1 MATLEIGNIDW
12 KNGKINPSGI
22 VPIAY
27 RIAKSDITSWPTIED
42 DPEKA
47 ATVGALVNYTGDF
60 VLTVGKKWEKIYS
73 TQGKGKATFEPVGE
87 TDMVSYIN
95 KGSLSFPDLTDEVR
109 AYAKVAANGDYV
121 YIIHTPNG
129 RYHVIGNQDMRVK
142 SSFSGDTGDATGSAK
157 GVTITLEVP
166 DNTPL
171 PLYTGNLVTSDGTL
185 DIATKVFTPAV

>member
-60 VLTVGKKWEKIYS
+60 VLALGKKWDKIYS

-171 PLYTGNLVTSDGTL
+171 PLYTGDLVTSDGTL
-185 DIATKVFTPAV
+185 DIATKVFTPVV

>member
-12 KNGKINPSGI
+12 KNGKVNPSGI

-42 DPEKA
+42 DPEIA
-47 ATVGALVNYTGDF
+47 VTVGALVNYTGDF
-60 VLTVGKKWEKIYS
+60 VLVAGKKWDKIYS

-95 KGSLSFPDLTDEVR
+95 KGTLSFPDLTDEVR

-129 RYHVIGNQDMRVK
+129 RYHVIGNKDMRVK

-171 PLYTGNLVTSDGTL
+171 PLYTGDLVTSDGTL
-185 DIATKVFTPAV
+185 DIATKVFTPIV

>member
-60 VLTVGKKWEKIYS
+60 VLAVGKKWEKIYS

-157 GVTITLEVP
+157 GVTISLEVP

-171 PLYTGNLVTSDGTL
+171 PLYTGDLVTSDGTL
-185 DIATKVFTPAV
+185 DIATKVFTPVV

>member
-1 MATLEIGNIDW
+1 MATLAIGNIDW

-27 RIAKSDITSWPTIED
+27 RIAKADITSWPTIED
-42 DPEKA
+42 DPEVA

-60 VLTVGKKWEKIYS
+60 VLALGKVWDKIYS

-87 TDMVSYIN
+87 TDMVSYVN
-95 KGSLSFPDLTDEVR
+95 KGTLSFPDLTDEVR

-129 RYHVIGNQDMRVK
+129 RYHVIGNEDLRVK

-157 GVTITLEVP
+157 GVTISLEVP

-171 PLYTGNLVTSDGTL
+171 PLYSGVLVTSEGSL
-185 DIATKVFTPAV
+185 DISTKIFTPKV

>member
-22 VPIAY
+22 VPLAY

-60 VLTVGKKWEKIYS
+60 VLAVGKKWDKIYS

-157 GVTITLEVP
+157 GVTISLEVP

-171 PLYTGNLVTSDGTL
+171 PLYTGDLVTSDGTL
-185 DIATKVFTPAV
+185 DIATKVFTPVV

>member
-1 MATLEIGNIDW
+1 MATLAIGNIDW

-27 RIAKSDITSWPTIED
+27 RIAKADITSWPTIED
-42 DPEKA
+42 DPEVA
-47 ATVGALVNYTGDF
+47 ATVRALVNYTGDF
-60 VLTVGKKWEKIYS
+60 VLALGKVWDKIYS

-87 TDMVSYIN
+87 TDMVSYVN
-95 KGSLSFPDLTDEVR
+95 KGTLSFPDLTDEVR

-129 RYHVIGNQDMRVK
+129 RYHVIGNEDLRVK

-171 PLYTGNLVTSDGTL
+171 PLYTGDLVTSEGSL
-185 DIATKVFTPAV
+185 DISTKIFTPKV

>member
-1 MATLEIGNIDW
+1 MATLAIGNIDW

-22 VPIAY
+22 VPIAF
-27 RIAKSDITSWPTIED
+27 RIAKADITSWPTIED
-42 DPEKA
+42 DPEVA

-60 VLTVGKKWEKIYS
+60 VLAVGKVWDKIYS

-87 TDMVSYIN
+87 TDMVSYVN
-95 KGSLSFPDLTDEVR
+95 KGTLSFPDLTDEVR

-129 RYHVIGNQDMRVK
+129 RYHVIGNEDLRVK

-157 GVTITLEVP
+157 GVTISLEVP

-171 PLYTGNLVTSDGTL
+171 PLYSGVLVTSEGSL
-185 DIATKVFTPAV
+185 DISTKVFTPKV

>member
-1 MATLEIGNIDW
+1 MATLAIGNIDW

-27 RIAKSDITSWPTIED
+27 RIAKADITSWPTIED
-42 DPEKA
+42 DPEVA

-60 VLTVGKKWEKIYS
+60 VLAVGKVWDKIYS

-87 TDMVSYIN
+87 TDMVSYVN
-95 KGSLSFPDLTDEVR
+95 KGTLSFPDLTDEVR

-129 RYHVIGNQDMRVK
+129 RYHVIGNEDLRVK

-157 GVTITLEVP
+157 GVTISLEVP

-171 PLYTGNLVTSDGTL
+171 PLYTGVLVTFEGSL
-185 DIATKVFTPAV
+185 DISTKVFTPKV

>member
-1 MATLEIGNIDW
+1 MATLAIGNIDW

-27 RIAKSDITSWPTIED
+27 RIAKADITSWPTIED
-42 DPEKA
+42 DPEVA

-60 VLTVGKKWEKIYS
+60 VLAVGKVWDKIYS

-87 TDMVSYIN
+87 TDMVSYVN
-95 KGSLSFPDLTDEVR
+95 KGILSFPDLTDEVR

-129 RYHVIGNQDMRVK
+129 RYHVIGNEDLRVK

-157 GVTITLEVP
+157 GVTISLEVP

-171 PLYTGNLVTSDGTL
+171 PLYSGVLVTSEGSL
-185 DIATKVFTPAV
+185 DISTKVFTPKV

>member
-47 ATVGALVNYTGDF
+47 TTVGALVNYTGDF

-171 PLYTGNLVTSDGTL
+171 PLYTGDLVTSDGTL
-185 DIATKVFTPAV
+185 DIATKVFTPGV

>member
-47 ATVGALVNYTGDF
+47 LTVGALVNYTGDF
-60 VLTVGKKWEKIYS
+60 VLAVGKKWDKIYS

-129 RYHVIGNQDMRVK
+129 RYHVIGNQEMRVK

-171 PLYTGNLVTSDGTL
+171 PLYTGDLVTSDGTL

>member
-60 VLTVGKKWEKIYS
+60 VLALGKKWDKIYS

-157 GVTITLEVP
+157 GVTISLEVP

-171 PLYTGNLVTSDGTL
+171 PLYTGDLVTSDGTL

>member
-1 MATLEIGNIDW
+1 MATLAIGNIDW

-27 RIAKSDITSWPTIED
+27 RIAKADITSWPTIED
-42 DPEKA
+42 DPEVA

-60 VLTVGKKWEKIYS
+60 VLAVGKVWDKIYS

-87 TDMVSYIN
+87 TDMVSYVN
-95 KGSLSFPDLTDEVR
+95 KGTLSFPDLTDEVR

-129 RYHVIGNQDMRVK
+129 RYHVIGNEDLRVK

-157 GVTITLEVP
+157 GVTISLEVP

-171 PLYTGNLVTSDGTL
+171 PLYSGVLVTSEGSL
-185 DIATKVFTPAV
+185 DISTKIFTPKV

>member
-1 MATLEIGNIDW
+1 MATLAIGNIDW

-27 RIAKSDITSWPTIED
+27 RIAKADITSWPTIED
-42 DPEKA
+42 DPEVA

-60 VLTVGKKWEKIYS
+60 VLAVGKVWDKIYS

-87 TDMVSYIN
+87 TDMVSYVN
-95 KGSLSFPDLTDEVR
+95 KGTLSFPDLTDEVR

-129 RYHVIGNQDMRVK
+129 RYHVIGNEDLRVK

-157 GVTITLEVP
+157 GVTISLEVP

-171 PLYTGNLVTSDGTL
+171 PLYNGVLVTSEGSL
-185 DIATKVFTPAV
+185 DISTKVFTPKV

>member
-60 VLTVGKKWEKIYS
+60 VLALGKKWDKIYS

-157 GVTITLEVP
+157 GVTISLEVP

-171 PLYTGNLVTSDGTL
+171 PLYTGDLVTSDGTL
-185 DIATKVFTPAV
+185 DIATKVFTPVV

>member
-1 MATLEIGNIDW
+1 MATLAIGNIDW

-27 RIAKSDITSWPTIED
+27 RIAKADITSWPTIED
-42 DPEKA
+42 DPEVA

-60 VLTVGKKWEKIYS
+60 VLALGKVWDKIYS

-87 TDMVSYIN
+87 TDMVSYVN
-95 KGSLSFPDLTDEVR
+95 KGTLSFPDLTDEVR

-129 RYHVIGNQDMRVK
+129 RYHVIGNEDLRVK

-157 GVTITLEVP
+157 GVTISLEVP

-171 PLYTGNLVTSDGTL
+171 PLYSGVLVTSEGSL
-185 DIATKVFTPAV
+185 DISTKVFTPKV

>member
-1 MATLEIGNIDW
+1 MATLAIGNIDW
-12 KNGKINPSGI
+12 KNGQINPSGI

-47 ATVGALVNYTGDF
+47 LTVGALVNYTGDF
-60 VLTVGKKWEKIYS
+60 VLAVGKKWEKIYS

-171 PLYTGNLVTSDGTL
+171 PLYTGDLVTSDGTL
-185 DIATKVFTPAV
+185 DIATKVFTPGA

>member
-1 MATLEIGNIDW
+1 MATLAIGNIDW

-27 RIAKSDITSWPTIED
+27 RIAKADITSWPTIED
-42 DPEKA
+42 DPEVA

-60 VLTVGKKWEKIYS
+60 VLAVGKVWDKIYS

-87 TDMVSYIN
+87 TDMVSYVN
-95 KGSLSFPDLTDEVR
+95 KGTLSFPDLTDEVR

-129 RYHVIGNQDMRVK
+129 RYHVIGNEDLRVK

-157 GVTITLEVP
+157 GVTISLEVP

-171 PLYTGNLVTSDGTL
+171 PLYSGVLVTSEGSL
-185 DIATKVFTPAV
+185 DISTKVFTPKV

>member
-1 MATLEIGNIDW
+1 MATLAIGNIDW

-27 RIAKSDITSWPTIED
+27 RIAKADITSWPTIVD
-42 DPEKA
+42 DPEVA
-47 ATVGALVNYTGDF
+47 ATVRALVNYTGDF
-60 VLTVGKKWEKIYS
+60 VLALGKVWDKIYS

-87 TDMVSYIN
+87 TDMVSYVN
-95 KGSLSFPDLTDEVR
+95 KGTLSFPDLTDEVR

-129 RYHVIGNQDMRVK
+129 RYHVIGNEDLRVK

-171 PLYTGNLVTSDGTL
+171 PLYTGDLVTSEGSL
-185 DIATKVFTPAV
+185 DISTKIFTPKV

>member
-1 MATLEIGNIDW
+1 MATLAIGNIDW

-27 RIAKSDITSWPTIED
+27 RIAKADITSWPTIED
-42 DPEKA
+42 DPEVA

-60 VLTVGKKWEKIYS
+60 VLAVGKVWDKIYS

-87 TDMVSYIN
+87 TDMVSYVN
-95 KGSLSFPDLTDEVR
+95 KGTLSFPDLTDEVR

-129 RYHVIGNQDMRVK
+129 RYHVIGNEDLRVK

-171 PLYTGNLVTSDGTL
+171 PLYTGVLVTSEGSL
-185 DIATKVFTPAV
+185 DISTKVFTPKV